1 MATLHHINQS
11 AYSSASPAAIYA
23 ILLDRPT
30 WPSWSPL
37 ESFEHGSDGCD
48 GPNSLGAIGTFVTGR
63 TRSREELVELIPGR
77 RVSYRLLS
85 GLPLRDYRAD
95 IDLIPSDASTGTGA
109 GTDIS
114 WQSTFHARFGTGWAY
129 RFALGRFIRRCVRA
143 LAAEAGKREAVLC

>member
-11 AYSSASPAAIYA
+11 AHSSASPAAIYA

-77 RVSYRLLS
+77 RVSSRLLS
-85 GLPLRDYRAD
+85 GLPLHDYRAD
-95 IDLIPSDASTGTGA
+95 VELSPAEAGA
-109 GTDIS
+109 GTDIC
-114 WQSTFHARFGTGWAY
+114 WHSTFHARFGTGWAY